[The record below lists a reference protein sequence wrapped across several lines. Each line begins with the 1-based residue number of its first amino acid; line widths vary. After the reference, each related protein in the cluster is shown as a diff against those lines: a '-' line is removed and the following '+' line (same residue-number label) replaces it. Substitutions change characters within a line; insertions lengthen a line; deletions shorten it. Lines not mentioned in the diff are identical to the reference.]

1 MKIKLLTVAMLSTTL
16 FLTACGGDD
25 NGSTVFVPKPEIPE
39 NNIKDPVVGIPK
51 NYELNGMADAAASSN
66 SVVMT
71 YKMLG
76 VNNKEVFATALV
88 FTPPASV
95 MQPTNGWPIVVW
107 AHGTTGVADKC
118 APSRQGLGGN
128 EVLLKALLA
137 SGYVVVAPDY
147 EGLGEPSEQDAHP
160 FLNVKSEA
168 YSITDAV
175 VATRAYLTSLNKKTN
190 GQWLAVGHSQGG
202 QAVLGAAQYASRAK
216 LDYKGTVA
224 VAPASNLALILA
236 GGENQANN
244 EPDPIK
250 KINILAPLDTFTAL
264 ITAGLRN
271 QYPNLKFTDVFN
283 SPTDLIAATAETSS
297 QNSVCYYALGQNF
310 GNAMGAYLNKNKTF
324 NKSFI
329 MATTSDIKNGLCI
342 KYNNDIYKIIEFLH
356 VKPGKG
362 PAFVRTKLKSLTNGK
377 VLDNTFSAGHKIDV
391 VRVET
396 HTFQYLYAEGNDFH
410 FMNTETYE
418 QITLNK
424 DVLDAPDLLK
434 EGTNVMV
441 QINTETDLPLA
452 VDMPASIVL
461 EVTYAEPGVKGNTAT
476 NATKPAKVETGAS
489 INVPL
494 FINEGDKIK
503 IDTATGKYMERV

>member
-39 NNIKDPVVGIPK
+39 NNIQDPVVGIPK

-310 GNAMGAYLNKNKTF
+310 GNAMGAYLNKNKTLEGYPRTKTNF
-324 NKSFI
+324 MSIPSINSFL
-329 MATTSDIKNGLCI
+329 TTSSQPLQKKVTTPII
-342 KYNNDIYKIIEFLH
+342 IYQGI
-356 VKPGKG
+356 
-362 PAFVRTKLKSLTNGK
+362 
-377 VLDNTFSAGHKIDV
+377 LDQTVPK
-391 VRVET
+391 
-396 HTFQYLYAEGNDFH
+396 
-410 FMNTETYE
+410 
-418 QITLNK
+418 QITDFLVSSAQSVGTAIPSSNYRVGEWDHTTAYSSNIGNIVQ
-424 DVLDAPDLLK
+424 DV
-434 EGTNVMV
+434 NVLMPSN
-441 QINTETDLPLA
+441 QI
-452 VDMPASIVL
+452 
-461 EVTYAEPGVKGNTAT
+461 VKQ
-476 NATKPAKVETGAS
+476 
-489 INVPL
+489 
-494 FINEGDKIK
+494 
-503 IDTATGKYMERV
+503 

>member
-1 MKIKLLTVAMLSTTL
+1 MNMKLLTVAMLSSSL
-16 FLTACGGDD
+16 LLTACGDD
-25 NGSTVFVPKPEIPE
+25 DGNTTYISQPEIPE

-297 QNSVCYYALGQNF
+297 QNSVCYQALGQNL
-310 GNAMGAYLNKNKTF
+310 GNAMGAYLNANKTLEGYPRTKANF
-324 NKSFI
+324 MSIPSINSFL
-329 MATTSDIKNGLCI
+329 TTSSQPLQKKVTTPII
-342 KYNNDIYKIIEFLH
+342 IYQGI
-356 VKPGKG
+356 
-362 PAFVRTKLKSLTNGK
+362 
-377 VLDNTFSAGHKIDV
+377 LDQTVPK
-391 VRVET
+391 
-396 HTFQYLYAEGNDFH
+396 
-410 FMNTETYE
+410 
-418 QITLNK
+418 QITDFLVSSAQSVGTAIPSSNYRVGEWDHTTAYSSNIGNIVQ
-424 DVLDAPDLLK
+424 DV
-434 EGTNVMV
+434 NVLMPSN
-441 QINTETDLPLA
+441 QI
-452 VDMPASIVL
+452 
-461 EVTYAEPGVKGNTAT
+461 VKQ
-476 NATKPAKVETGAS
+476 
-489 INVPL
+489 
-494 FINEGDKIK
+494 
-503 IDTATGKYMERV
+503 